1 MKQHSQHRKNTT
13 TPPPFQR
20 KRKQQQKTQTNTKI
34 TKKTLLNYE
43 YFKIRVCLIDQP
55 SSGLLF
61 LTKKDAGQQRHS
73 SCVFCRT
80 SAELE
85 DPNSIA
91 TRKAFSTR
99 NETSIFNKSHLV
111 RLLLTVG
118 NSKH

>member
-20 KRKQQQKTQTNTKI
+20 KRKQQKKPQNPKQTQKLQ
-34 TKKTLLNYE
+34 KKHE

-73 SCVFCRT
+73 SCVFVEPRR
-80 SAELE
+80 S
-85 DPNSIA
+85 
-91 TRKAFSTR
+91 
-99 NETSIFNKSHLV
+99 
-111 RLLLTVG
+111 
-118 NSKH
+118 

>member
-20 KRKQQQKTQTNTKI
+20 KRKQQQKNTKKPQTNTKI

-55 SSGLLF
+55 LSGLLF

-73 SCVFCRT
+73 SCAFVEPRR
-80 SAELE
+80 SLKIQ
-85 DPNSIA
+85 IA
-91 TRKAFSTR
+91 LRHGKRFPH
-99 NETSIFNKSHLV
+99 ETK
-111 RLLLTVG
+111 LLYLI
-118 NSKH
+118 NHI